1 MRTTFAFTYVTLQRG
16 MTSRVTSPQI
26 PHSPLQRLQIA
37 IHNNNLTSIH
47 KLYEQVT
54 FKFRSA
60 VNTQLGHVR
69 RAILTEQELINLID
83 ILASSGRPN
92 DLALLDKVFQ
102 DLRALFHIEPQD
114 MGKVHEVTIRGLI
127 RCGNIQTTYL
137 WLMNSQRKTQ
147 RILGQHVSMK
157 CWLLFLEHCLETGNV
172 GMIRQSLKTMQKSGC
187 RPTNEILKVLIRA
200 LFASP
205 SNVNIRNFTS
215 AFEDARR
222 EGLYFDP
229 STSAL
234 IYNGFSK
241 LGRTRRALQVQE
253 IYRAT
258 VLPLHRS
265 DRGES
270 HSELREMAAR
280 EGTRA
285 AVLLCKALQN
295 NGFLPNNRTL
305 VAVLQDSTSPADLQY
320 AEHELGVTSNA
331 VHWSILITNAVR
343 TGNLSG
349 ALAIYNQSRER
360 QILPDVV
367 MVQPIINALCFP
379 PLARPSEAAIDRAL
393 DIYQDL
399 LKSAS
404 HGDVQSPQA
413 QAMTVAPL
421 PPPSCAPTMRGP
433 NSNLY
438 SILLRT
444 LASCSNTEK
453 YFPKAL
459 ALLDDMNSRQ
469 IDMASNSASVTAMTI
484 LLLRASSSYAQAL
497 EAFKHVSKSQLG
509 RAIDGKG
516 YTAILNAYCKLAF
529 DRDGILPSLKHYFE
543 IVKAIREAG
552 HNFTAEV
559 YTIILHRLANGA
571 KRMTQAEQILS
582 IRRVHQS
589 LVLDTSFSPDV
600 ALWNQLMD
608 CYQRAGFFSDARSIW
623 DMLFVSGKYD
633 NVSVSII
640 LDACSFAGEWRM
652 ATLIFSRLFDS
663 GFPLSVRNWNGW
675 IESMCRLGRLEQAVH
690 LVCTVMGQ
698 TNSDVAPDVESV
710 RILVKFAKG
719 SKQIAEVRSRIKQY
733 LPDLWTTL
741 PLDVKLY

>member
-1 MRTTFAFTYVTLQRG
+1 MRTTFASTYAATQRRLI
-16 MTSRVTSPQI
+16 SQASSPAI
-26 PHSPLQRLQIA
+26 SHSPLQRLQIA
-37 IHNNNLTSIH
+37 IRYNNLISIH

-60 VNTQLGHVR
+60 IGTHGKVH
-69 RAILTEQELINLID
+69 RAILTEEELISLID

-92 DLALLDKVFQ
+92 DLALIDKVFR
-102 DLRALFHIEPQD
+102 DLHALFHVEPQD
-114 MGKVHEVTIRGLI
+114 AVKAHEATIRGLI
-127 RCGNIQTTYL
+127 RCGNTQTTYR
-137 WLMNSQRKTQ
+137 WLMNSQTKTQ
-147 RILGQHVSMK
+147 RALGHRASMK
-157 CWLLFLEHCLETGNV
+157 CWLLFLEHCLQAGDV

-187 RPTNEILKVLIRA
+187 RPTNEVLNILIRA

-205 SNVNIRNFTS
+205 SNVNIRNFAS
-215 AFEDARR
+215 AFKDANR

-229 STSAL
+229 ATSAL
-234 IYNGFSK
+234 IHDGFSK
-241 LGRTRRALQVQE
+241 LGRAERALQVQE
-253 IYRAT
+253 MYRAT

-265 DRGES
+265 ERGDN
-270 HSELREMAAR
+270 HSELKAVAAQ
-280 EGTRA
+280 EGTKA
-285 AVLLCKALQN
+285 AVSLCRTLQD
-295 NGFLPNNRTL
+295 NGFKPFNRTL
-305 VAVLQDSTSPADLQY
+305 VAVLEGSTSPVDLQY
-320 AEHELGVTSNA
+320 AERQLGVTSNV

-343 TGNLSG
+343 KGDLSG
-349 ALAIYNQSRER
+349 ALAIYEQSRER
-360 QILPDVV
+360 QIPPDVV
-367 MVQPIINALCFP
+367 MVQPIISALCFP
-379 PLARPSEAAIDRAL
+379 PLARPGEAAIDRAL
-393 DIYQDL
+393 GIYQDL

-404 HGDVQSPQA
+404 QGDA
-413 QAMTVAPL
+413 QGSTPL
-421 PPPSCAPTMRGP
+421 PSHAPAVKGP
-433 NSNLY
+433 NPNLY

-469 IDMASNSASVTAMTI
+469 IDMANSSTSVAAMII
-484 LLLRASSSYAQAL
+484 LLLRSSSSYAQAL
-497 EAFKHVSKSQLG
+497 EAFKHVSNSYLG
-509 RAIDGKG
+509 RALDAKG

-529 DRDGILPSLKHYFE
+529 DRDGILPSLGHYFE
-543 IVKAIREAG
+543 IIKMMRQAG

-559 YTIILHRLANGA
+559 YTIILRQLADRA
-571 KRMTQAEQILS
+571 KRITPAEQILS

-608 CYQRAGFFSDARSIW
+608 SYQRAGFFSDARSIW
-623 DMLFVSGKYD
+623 DMLFVSGGYD
-633 NVSVSII
+633 NASVSII

-652 ATLIFSRLFDS
+652 AALIFSRLFDN
-663 GFPLSVRNWNGW
+663 GFPLSIRNWNGW
-675 IESMCRLGRLEQAVH
+675 IESMCRLGKLEQAVH

-698 TNSDVAPDVESV
+698 SKSDVAPNVESV

-719 SKQIAEVRSRIKQY
+719 ENQIAEVRSRIKKY

>member
-1 MRTTFAFTYVTLQRG
+1 MRTTFAYTYVTTQRG
-16 MTSRVTSPQI
+16 MASRVILPHI

-37 IHNNNLTSIH
+37 IRNNNVTLIH

-54 FKFRSA
+54 IKFRSA
-60 VNTQLGHVR
+60 VDTQGHVR
-69 RAILTEQELINLID
+69 RAILTEEELIGLID

-92 DLALLDKVFQ
+92 DLALLDKVFR
-102 DLRALFHIEPQD
+102 DLRALFHVEPQD
-114 MGKVHEVTIRGLI
+114 MDRVHEATIRGLI
-127 RCGNIQTTYL
+127 RCGNIQTTYR
-137 WLMNSQRKTQ
+137 WLMNSQKKTQ
-147 RILGQHVSMK
+147 RILGQRVSIR
-157 CWLLFLEHCLETGNV
+157 CWLLFLEHCVKGGDV
-172 GMIRQSLKTMQKSGC
+172 GMIRQSLKTMRKSGC
-187 RPTNEILKVLIRA
+187 RPTNEVLKVLIRA

-205 SNVNIRNFTS
+205 FNVNIRNFAS
-215 AFEDARR
+215 AFEDAHR

-241 LGRTRRALQVQE
+241 LGRTQRALQVQE
-253 IYRAT
+253 MYRAA
-258 VLPLHRS
+258 VLPIHRS

-270 HSELREMAAR
+270 HSELRKMAAQ

-285 AVLLCKALQN
+285 AVLLCKAFQN
-295 NGFLPNNRTL
+295 NGFLPTNRTL
-305 VAVLQDSTSPADLQY
+305 AAVLQDSASPADLQY
-320 AEHELGVTSNA
+320 AEHELCVASNA

-349 ALAIYNQSRER
+349 ALSIYDQSRER
-360 QILPDVV
+360 NIRPDVV

-404 HGDVQSPQA
+404 QSDAQSSQA
-413 QAMTVAPL
+413 TTVTSLPSPSYAP
-421 PPPSCAPTMRGP
+421 AVKGP

-438 SILLRT
+438 SNLLRT

-459 ALLDDMNSRQ
+459 ALLGDMNSRQ
-469 IDMASNSASVTAMTI
+469 IDMASNSASATAITI
-484 LLLRASSSYAQAL
+484 LLLRTSSSYAQAL

-516 YTAILNAYCKLAF
+516 YTAILNAYCKLALN
-529 DRDGILPSLKHYFE
+529 RDGILPSLKHYFE
-543 IVKAIREAG
+543 IVKAMREAG

-559 YTIILHRLANGA
+559 YTIILRQLADGA
-571 KRMTQAEQILS
+571 KRMSTAEQILS

-600 ALWNQLMD
+600 VLWNQLMD

-623 DMLFVSGKYD
+623 DMLFVSGRY
-633 NVSVSII
+633 NNASISII
-640 LDACSFAGEWRM
+640 LDACSFAGEWRV
-652 ATLIFSRLFDS
+652 AALIFSKLFDS
-663 GFPLSVRNWNGW
+663 GFPLNIRNWNGW

-690 LVCTVMGQ
+690 LVCAVMGQ
-698 TNSDVAPDVESV
+698 TKSDVAPDVESV

-719 SKQIAEVRSRIKQY
+719 SNQIAEVRSRIKQY